1 LENFKS
7 IKDWADDD
15 KPREKLITKGVS
27 SLSNAELLAILI
39 GSGTKNQSAVDLA
52 KKILYD
58 TENNINI
65 LGKKTVKNLMQY
77 KGIGL
82 AKAITVIAALELGKR
97 RKYDETFKQNKITS
111 SKDVFNFFLPMLSDL
126 RHEEFWILTL
136 SRANKIINKYKIS
149 KGGLSSTVIDN
160 KIIFNYALSDLA
172 NSIILCHNHP
182 SGNILPSENDKTITK
197 KIIEAAKLLDIKV
210 LDHLIITQTN
220 YFSFA
225 DQNIL

>member
-1 LENFKS
+1 MENFKS